1 MMIAPTEFPTEGG
14 MRLRGVAMTRIE
26 MFADAAFAFAV
37 TLLVISV
44 DVPGSFD
51 EMVAALKSIPVFL
64 FASAQIFIFWL
75 AHRNWSRSYGLD
87 DPVAVLLTLLLVVSL
102 LVMVFPLRIV
112 YGFGASDI
120 TNGWIPEPFPG
131 DPAMWRD
138 QMRVIFIML
147 GVSWAWLA
155 GVVVAM
161 FVYALKQRDRLDL
174 NDAELDNANTR
185 IWVFS
190 ILALSGVV
198 SIVIAAT
205 VPGEW
210 VRLAGYQYALLLFL
224 LPVKRFKRLPWA
236 RVAKI
241 PASESTG

>member
-1 MMIAPTEFPTEGG
+1 MTTASTEFPMEHGV
-14 MRLRGVAMTRIE
+14 RLRGLAMTRIE

-44 DVPGSFD
+44 DVPRSFD
-51 EMVAALKSIPVFL
+51 EMVIALKSIPVFL

-75 AHRNWSRSYGLD
+75 AHRNWSRVYGLD
-87 DPVAVLLTLLLVVSL
+87 DRAAVVLTLLLVVSL

-120 TNGWIPEPFPG
+120 TNGWIPQPFPLESTL
-131 DPAMWRD
+131 WTD
-138 QMRVIFIML
+138 QIRLIFIML

-155 GVVVAM
+155 GIVVAM
-161 FVYALKQRDRLDL
+161 FAYVLKQRDRLDL
-174 NDAELDNANTR
+174 NDRELRNANAY

-190 ILALSGVV
+190 ILGLSGVL

-210 VRLAGYQYALLLFL
+210 VVLAGYQYFLLFL
-224 LPVKRFKRLPWA
+224 LAPMRRFKRVPWA
-236 RVAKI
+236 RPGKI
-241 PASESTG
+241 AASEPSE